1 MQNVSRKSFI
11 QTLTLGGGS
20 LLTVGLA
27 DKAEAQSTSGSSGPT
42 ANLKSDAFALTL
54 VTTPTGLTTH
64 LVHVPTNTVLAD
76 GVYSYD
82 LGPLALSLGDHDD
95 TSATFKGTTETG
107 LELTHTI
114 RLPAS
119 SPWLEEEIDIKNTT
133 ANPAMGT
140 FRCGFVLPVTPDT
153 FKDYTFTS
161 VPFRREPRDGSGSYA
176 DYSLDQILYH
186 GRFSNVRED
195 SGPQRIYSTF
205 LSEGWAAT
213 DGKNGFLF
221 SKYNPAAREWA
232 LLDPIPVAGGSTGL
246 RWGGAGAAPS
256 EAEGLCIIPAGA
268 THSFGRSRITAF
280 QGDFVQGYYAFR
292 SEMASHGHG
301 VPADYNPPVHWNELY
316 DNKLWWTQDPGGQD
330 NPDNRKKYYT
340 LDELKLE
347 AGKAQAIGCEALY
360 CDPGW
365 DTNFA
370 SKIWDTARL
379 GPLPDF
385 VAMLRN
391 DHGLKLSLHTPLSG
405 WCNPSSYPPECFRM
419 HKDGNRSGALC
430 GASKQYIDE
439 TVKRLNVLASAGV
452 VYFMFDGTAYNTGDP
467 CVDPAHG
474 HPLPLTMSA
483 HVDGTNLLARRVH
496 ETYPNVSIEMHD
508 QVAGGSP
515 IRYVPLYYGHGKDV
529 TGASPALGFDTVWAF
544 EMMWDPMGNLR
555 SGQSMLLYYYNLAY
569 SMPLYLHIDLRSDND
584 QALVFWW
591 NASTIRYLGIGGTHQ
606 DPKVNDAHA
615 AAMKT
620 YMRLKPFFT
629 AGTFYGIN
637 EMVHVHKHPSDNTAV
652 INCFAVNGP
661 ATAGL
666 PFDPAKFGLKAGKEY
681 KFTGATSST
690 KAGDIYT
697 VNVAINA
704 GGHTLIE
711 VTEA

>member
-1 MQNVSRKSFI
+1 MQQFSRKGFI
-11 QTLTLGGGS
+11 QTLALGGGTLAAS
-20 LLTVGLA
+20 GLA
-27 DKAEAQSTSGSSGPT
+27 TVRADETSGARAALRTDYFSLSLAVKPAGGFQCHLEHLPT
-42 ANLKSDAFALTL
+42 K
-54 VTTPTGLTTH
+54 
-64 LVHVPTNTVLAD
+64 TVLAD
-76 GVYSYD
+76 GPYSYAFGAPRVISATD
-82 LGPLALSLGDHDD
+82 EGGDF
-95 TSATFKGTTETG
+95 TFKGRTAEG
-107 LELTHTI
+107 LEITHII
-114 RLPAS
+114 RLAG
-119 SPWLEEEIDIKNTT
+119 PWLEEEIAIKNTT
-133 ANPAMGT
+133 ANPVMGS
-140 FRCGFVLPVTPDT
+140 FRCGFVLPVQPNTL
-153 FKDYTFTS
+153 KDYTFTS

-195 SGPQRIYSTF
+195 SGPPRIYSTF

-232 LLDPIPVAGGSTGL
+232 LLDPIPVSGGLSGL
-246 RWGGAGAAPS
+246 RWGGAGAAPGD
-256 EAEGLCIIPAGA
+256 AEGLCIIPAGE
-268 THSFGRSRITAF
+268 THSFGTSRITAF
-280 QGDFVQGYYAFR
+280 QGDFTQGYYAFR
-292 SEMASHGHG
+292 SEMESRGHG
-301 VPADYNPPVHWNELY
+301 VPANYNPPVHWNELY

-347 AGKAQAIGCEALY
+347 AGKAKAIGCEALY

-385 VAMLRN
+385 VAMLKN
-391 DHGLKLSLHTPLSG
+391 DYGLKLSLHTPLSG
-405 WCNPSSYPPECFRM
+405 WCNPSSYPPECFRL
-419 HKDGNRSGALC
+419 HKDGGRGGLC

-439 TVKRLNVLASAGV
+439 TVKRLNVLAAAGV
-452 VYFMFDGTAYNTGDP
+452 VYFMFDGTAYNVGEP
-467 CVDPAHG
+467 CWDPAHG
-474 HPLPLTMSA
+474 HPLPLTMAA

-496 ETYPNVSIEMHD
+496 ETYPHVSIEMHD
-508 QVAGGSP
+508 QVTGGCP

-529 TGASPALGFDTVWAF
+529 TGLSSALGFDTVWAF

-569 SMPLYLHIDLRSDND
+569 SLPLYLHIDLRSDND

-606 DPKVNDAHA
+606 DPKVNEAHA

-620 YMRLKPFFT
+620 YRRLKPFFT
-629 AGTFYGIN
+629 AGAFYGIN
-637 EMVHVHKHPSDNTAV
+637 EMVHVHQHPTDNAAV
-652 INCFAVNGP
+652 INCFSINGP

-666 PFDPAKFGLKAGKEY
+666 PFEPAKFGLKADKEY

-690 KAGDIYT
+690 KAGDVYT
-697 VNVAINA
+697 VNVAING